1 MISHLIISQIHFF
14 AHLTVAKLISM
25 DSMLALLRSF
35 TAVLDEFG
43 VSYGRAKQAALCA
56 GEGLLVAGA
65 VLKEHSATDVEEIIS
80 AIQAYADTTTQQ
92 KWLVSPATRISSQA
106 IPHDSAVEVR
116 FYLISLSFTGT
127 SFSFTAPGN
136 PSLHSDN
143 TQPVRLQ
150 RDSKLHSPTISH
162 YSRF

>member
-1 MISHLIISQIHFF
+1 MSGQIHFF

-65 VLKEHSATDVEEIIS
+65 ALKEHSATDVEEIIN
-80 AIQAYADTTTQQ
+80 AIQAFVDTTTQQ

-116 FYLISLSFTGT
+116 FSQPSLSFTGMST
-127 SFSFTAPGN
+127 VLTAPRN

-143 TQPVRLQ
+143 AQPVGLQ
-150 RDSKLHSPTISH
+150 RDSKLLSPAIYH
-162 YSRF
+162 YCRF